1 MKYFYRRSI
10 FVKYSKNK
18 SIMIMLPENSDITY
32 FTGDV
37 EFTSRSDNDH
47 NNKVREDII
56 TNISYIDEDY
66 FSDPQHGPSWFALK
80 SGFDANMRL
89 ICPTY
94 SSYKIEH
101 KAGRKHNYDY
111 LVTFL
116 DDKQN
121 KISDAKLEFKFNAA
135 TIDDTPQFVSPM
147 KPSQYLSA
155 PFEEYY
161 YDSYLVP
168 LLQKFG
174 LDVPERN
181 LYLKSIH
188 NNKPKCMEAAQLLYY
203 QGCKQSSK
211 FDGTENATSFYESC
225 NESSRECIKKFIEN
239 TDLNIAKL
247 TQYLSESQDQKI
259 YLLYKNGNFNI
270 QVSCSDDYIIDSYS
284 KNPEKFRYEAI
295 TKTNKKINILLRW
308 KNGNGIAY
316 PAFQIS

>member
-1 MKYFYRRSI
+1 
-10 FVKYSKNK
+10 
-18 SIMIMLPENSDITY
+18 MIVLPENTDITY
-32 FTGDV
+32 FTG
-37 EFTSRSDNDH
+37 ETAGTNRADNDH

-56 TNISYIDEDY
+56 QNMAYIDDGY
-66 FSDPQHGPSWFALK
+66 FSDPQHGADWLTLK
-80 SGFDANMRL
+80 TSFDTNMRL

-101 KAGRKHNYDY
+101 KAGRKYNYDY
-111 LVTFL
+111 LVTFF
-116 DDKQN
+116 DDK
-121 KISDAKLEFKFNAA
+121 KSAITDVKLEFKFNAA
-135 TIDDTPQFVSPM
+135 KIDDTPQFVSPM
-147 KPSQYLSA
+147 KPSQYLAA

-174 LDVPERN
+174 LDVPERS

-188 NNKPKCMEAAQLLYY
+188 NNKPKCMAAAQLLYY

-211 FDGTENATSFYESC
+211 FDGTEKASSFYESC
-225 NESSRECIKKFIEN
+225 NEASRECIKKFIAN
-239 TDLNIAKL
+239 TDLNIDKL
-247 TQYLSESQDQKI
+247 TQYLLESQDQKT
-259 YLLYKNGNFNI
+259 YLLYKNGKFNI
-270 QVSCSDDYIIDSYS
+270 QQVSNNDDYIIESYT
-284 KNPEKFRYEAI
+284 KNPEKFRYEAV